1 MIKRIAI
8 AVALAVVVAAGY
20 ALAGTPFGGDDT
32 GFVPPGSPKSDIAK
46 CETKTATN
54 VKKAVDCI
62 IKCHQDRANLKT
74 TDDTGEDNCE
84 TGDPKKSCLVK
95 FQKTASKL
103 IGTGCA
109 PCLNSA
115 PAQNALFNTAVTLL
129 DSTNGMVF
137 CASPSGAFIDGGA
150 NL

>member
-1 MIKRIAI
+1 MIKRFAI

-32 GFVPPGSPKSDIAK
+32 GFVPPGSPKSDFAK
-46 CETKTATN
+46 CEKKYSN
-54 VKKAVDCI
+54 SVKKAIDCI
-62 IKCHQDRANLKT
+62 VKCHQDRANLKT

-84 TGDPKKSCLVK
+84 TGDPKKSCKVK
-95 FQKTASKL
+95 YQKSVSKL
-103 IGTGCA
+103 IGTGC
-109 PCLNSA
+109 PNCLNSA
-115 PAQNALFNTAVTLL
+115 AAANALFDTAENLL
-129 DSTNGMVF
+129 DGTNGMVF